1 MSYFLKKTK
10 TNKGVYYQVYDGN
23 YDKEK
28 GYVTQKSVSV
38 IGYHSDLLKKGIND
52 PLTYAKKLVE
62 QMEKERKEKIMRD
75 KIKTIDDSSDIKNV
89 GTSFI
94 HRF

>member
-62 QMEKERKEKIMRD
+62 QMEKKEKKRLCA
-75 KIKTIDDSSDIKNV
+75 IKLRQSMILLILKT
-89 GTSFI
+89 
-94 HRF
+94 

>member
-38 IGYHSDLLKKGIND
+38 IGYHSDLLKKVSMI
-52 PLTYAKKLVE
+52 
-62 QMEKERKEKIMRD
+62 R
-75 KIKTIDDSSDIKNV
+75 
-89 GTSFI
+89 
-94 HRF
+94 